1 MISKDTRE
9 MGISLRTINTCLI
22 VGSSV
27 IAVVIIVLTF
37 RLTSSFEYLTSAS
50 EQSIRLSNA
59 AHELMDASDYL
70 TEMAQR
76 FCVTGKR
83 EYMDNY
89 FAEAFESRRR
99 DQAIQEMSEG
109 KGPAAE
115 AALEDLQRAMDGSLN
130 LMSRE
135 YYAMRLVVD
144 AQHITDYPDV
154 LDEVK
159 LTDADASLGP
169 DERMELA
176 ASMVH
181 DEEYYRQ
188 KDIIRDGMAESL
200 ATLEETALKVDHEAL
215 DAMNLNTVLLRAV
228 IVFQT
233 VGIFGLVY
241 LISRLGI
248 NPILAAVKHIRQ
260 DGPIPEGGASE
271 FRYLARAYN
280 KMYEAFQSSLEH
292 MSFKASHDELTGAY
306 NRAGYDLL
314 LSSMDL
320 ENTYMVLF
328 DVDNFK
334 QVNDTYGHEI
344 GDEVLQKVVRV
355 LKNHFRSDDY
365 VCRIG
370 GDEFVVFMAHTSR
383 LQHDLLVFKVN
394 HINADLSDT
403 SSDGLPAVSVSVG
416 IAHGSGASS
425 AQDLF
430 ERTDAAM
437 YQAKQMGKNTY
448 MFHEDDPS
456 AKA

>member
-1 MISKDTRE
+1 
-9 MGISLRTINTCLI
+9 
-22 VGSSV
+22 
-27 IAVVIIVLTF
+27 
-37 RLTSSFEYLTSAS
+37 
-50 EQSIRLSNA
+50 
-59 AHELMDASDYL
+59 
-70 TEMAQR
+70 
-76 FCVTGKR
+76 
-83 EYMDNY
+83 
-89 FAEAFESRRR
+89 
-99 DQAIQEMSEG
+99 
-109 KGPAAE
+109 
-115 AALEDLQRAMDGSLN
+115 
-130 LMSRE
+130 
-135 YYAMRLVVD
+135 
-144 AQHITDYPDV
+144 V
-154 LDEVK
+154 LDEVE

-169 DERMELA
+169 DEGMELA

-188 KDIIRDGMAESL
+188 KDIIRDGMSESL
-200 ATLEETALKVDHEAL
+200 ATLEETALKVDQEAL
-215 DAMNLNTVLLRAV
+215 NAMNLNTVLLRAV

-233 VGIFGLVY
+233 VGIFALVY

-260 DGPIPEGGASE
+260 DGPIPEDGASE

-334 QVNDTYGHEI
+334 QVNDSFGHEV

-355 LKNHFRSDDY
+355 LKNHFRADDY

-370 GDEFVVFMAHTSR
+370 GDEFVVFMAHTSE

-403 SSDGLPAVSVSVG
+403 SKDGLPSISVSVG

-437 YQAKQMGKNTY
+437 YQAKQRGKNTY
-448 MFHEDDPS
+448 MFDES
-456 AKA
+456 APATKA